1 MAPCMGPMSPIRAH
15 NFPLG
20 RPVSRKA
27 CKTKKKNLKLKLS
40 FIFMII
46 VIVIIII
53 IIIIITIIIVIIIN
67 YHHHHHQY
75 HYYYCRKNASRVH
88 HRHSHGTAIPISEK
102 YGDEWVDLGR
112 EEELPHSS
120 SLSHDASETTVT
132 GDHSYEHEQTDN
144 VHDGVQSDT
153 AEQSAQQTSSLS
165 GNNTGLP
172 GMNPKKGN

>member
-1 MAPCMGPMSPIRAH
+1 MS
-15 NFPLG
+15 
-20 RPVSRKA
+20 
-27 CKTKKKNLKLKLS
+27 
-40 FIFMII
+40 
-46 VIVIIII
+46 IVIIII
-53 IIIIITIIIVIIIN
+53 DIWLLLLLSKFIITIIIVIIIH

-88 HRHSHGTAIPISEK
+88 HRLSNGAAIAVSEK

-120 SLSHDASETTVT
+120 SLSHDASESTVT

-153 AEQSAQQTSSLS
+153 AGQSEQQTSSLS
-165 GNNTGLP
+165 GNNTRYP
-172 GMNPKKGN
+172 GMNPKKGNQAQALALSALNEH